1 VTTPTSTR
9 QTALGLFGVL
19 VVLATSADM
28 VPAVAPGTRPAA
40 PVLTSVPADP
50 TASVTNTATWTDPRP
65 GTRFRCSTDDRGWLP
80 CTSPLTW
87 ALDPTRPG
95 RHRLSV
101 QAVDAS
107 GRESA
112 AATYSFAYRD
122 ALRAAGLRFT
132 VTGGVDGLAPGVWRE
147 IPVRVTNPGPVAVR
161 VTGLQLHLAA
171 DSTPPGCKAATNL
184 EVRQPRLTGTAA
196 LVVPARST
204 VTLPAPGVATAA
216 IRLRNLATVNQDV
229 CKSKS
234 FALTWSGTARL

>member
-1 VTTPTSTR
+1 MTTPTSTR

-19 VVLATSADM
+19 VVLATSADTL
-28 VPAVAPGTRPAA
+28 PAVAPGTRPAA

-50 TASVTNTATWTDPRP
+50 TSSVTNTATWTHPRP
-65 GTRFRCSTDDRGWLP
+65 GTRFRCSTDDRGWFP

-87 ALDPTRPG
+87 ALDPTRAG

-101 QAVDAS
+101 LAVGPS
-107 GRESA
+107 GRESTA
-112 AATYSFAYRD
+112 VTYSFSYRD
-122 ALRAAGLRFT
+122 ALRASGLRFT
-132 VTGGVDGLAPGVWRE
+132 VTGGVGDLTPGVWRQV
-147 IPVRVTNPGPVAVR
+147 PVRVTNPGPVAVR
-161 VTGLQLHLAA
+161 VTALELHLPA

-184 EVRQPRLTGTAA
+184 EVRQPRLAGPDA

-216 IRLRNLATVNQDV
+216 IRLRDLATVNQDA

-234 FALTWSGTARL
+234 FALTWSGTARQ

>member
-1 VTTPTSTR
+1 MTTPTSTR
-9 QTALGLFGVL
+9 QTALGLLGVL
-19 VVLATSADM
+19 VVLASSADTL
-28 VPAVAPGTRPAA
+28 PAAAPGVRPAA

-50 TASVTNTATWTDPRP
+50 TSSLTNTATWTHPVP
-65 GTRFRCSTDDRGWLP
+65 GTRFRCSTESRVWFP
-80 CTSPLTW
+80 CTSPLSW

-101 QAVDAS
+101 LAVDAS

-112 AATYSFAYRD
+112 AGTYSFAYRD

-147 IPVRVTNPGPVAVR
+147 IPVLVTNPGPVAVR

-184 EVRQPRLTGTAA
+184 EVRQPRLGGTAA

-204 VTLPAPGVATAA
+204 VTLPARGVSSAA
-216 IRLRNLATVNQDV
+216 IRLRDLTTVNQDV